1 MEENHYKEE
10 DNDNK
15 TESSGSNR
23 RMNFGDVEDPLLAPF
38 KREKAKTLSESML
51 LQKEKKRESQVNC
64 RLLCC

>member
-1 MEENHYKEE
+1 MEENPYKEE
-10 DNDNK
+10 DNNK

-38 KREKAKTLSESML
+38 KREKAKTLSESTL

-64 RLLCC
+64 RLLCS